1 MEHVRAMAMPVRLA
15 AAAAL
20 VLAVVTLLSACGGRS
35 TVTLAVTTTG
45 NGAGTVLSNP
55 TGIACG
61 DACSAPFQA
70 GQVVTLSAVP
80 APGSELAGWSGC
92 DAASGPT
99 CTVELAASRSVTA
112 TFVTGSIS
120 GTVVYPGDVV
130 GPSATPLAPPP
141 AVDRPL
147 AHDGAELIPGEV
159 LVRFAPD
166 TLRAAST
173 LQAAGASV
181 TLSRPVGGGALYLYR
196 ATGVGSERTL
206 EVAAA
211 LRSRPDVLDAT
222 PNWVVRAFK
231 APDDAFYAF
240 QWHYER
246 INLEA
251 AWDVED
257 GTGNDVVI
265 AVLDTGVVEHPD
277 LQASLLPGFDFVEGD
292 ADPFDPGGNAAF
304 HGTHVAGTVAA
315 VTDNGI
321 GVAGVS
327 WGASVLPVRVLD
339 GSGVGTL
346 DTILDGVAW
355 AAGLPSAAP
364 NANPARIVNLSLG
377 GTVAGGCPA
386 LAEAVFAD
394 AVAAGVTI
402 VAAAGNTNVDAANT
416 FPAHCPSVFT
426 VGATGP
432 LDTRAP
438 YSNFGLTVDV
448 MAPGGDLARTLTVG
462 TQTVPAGVLSTT
474 AVQGSSPP
482 EPTYGF
488 YQGTSMAS
496 PHVAGVMALMLSA
509 DPSLTPADL
518 TQRLRET
525 ARALD
530 ATACNR
536 PSGSACGAGLIDAA
550 AALADDPGDA
560 PPPPRPPDTT
570 PLPVP
575 TYVVAFH
582 CIAIGSDPCADI
594 DFDRTGT
601 AEIDTDA
608 NKVPYTVT
616 GLSSGRY
623 VVVAWQDLD
632 QNLVVEDGDPV
643 GVHPDVVLAP
653 GEARTGIALVME
665 PYVPLGS
672 TDADAATPVH
682 ERALDA
688 LERWSA
694 RRR

>member
-1 MEHVRAMAMPVRLA
+1 MDHDRAMAMPVRLA
-15 AAAAL
+15 GAAL
-20 VLAVVTLLSACGGRS
+20 MLAALILLSACGG
-35 TVTLAVTTTG
+35 TTDATLQVATAG
-45 NGAGTVLSNP
+45 NGTGTVLSNP

-61 DACSAPFQA
+61 EACAATFPA
-70 GQVVTLSAVP
+70 GRVVTLSALP
-80 APGSELAGWSGC
+80 AAGSELADWSGC
-92 DAASGPT
+92 DAASGT
-99 CTVELAASRSVTA
+99 SCTVELTTSRTVIA
-112 TFVTGSIS
+112 TFATSSIS

-130 GPSATPLAPPP
+130 GPSARPPAPPA
-141 AVDRPL
+141 AVERSF
-147 AHDGAELIPGEV
+147 AHDDAAFVPGEL
-159 LVRFAPD
+159 LVRFAPG

-173 LQAAGASV
+173 LQAAGANV
-181 TLSRPVGGGALYLYR
+181 TLSHPVGGGAVHLYR
-196 ATGVGSERTL
+196 ATGMGSDRTL

-222 PNWVVRAFK
+222 PNWIVRAFK

-240 QWHYER
+240 QWHYGR

-257 GTGNDVVI
+257 GTNNDVVV
-265 AVLDTGVVEHPD
+265 AVLDTGVVAHPD
-277 LQASLLPGFDFVEGD
+277 LQAVLPGFDFVDGD
-292 ADPFDPGGNAAF
+292 ADPSDPGGNGAF

-315 VTDNGI
+315 FTDNGI

-339 GSGVGTL
+339 GNGVGTL
-346 DTILDGVAW
+346 DMILDGVAW
-355 AAGLPSAAP
+355 AAGLPGAAP

-377 GTVAGGCPA
+377 GTVSGGCPA
-386 LAEAVFAD
+386 FAEAIFAD

-438 YSNFGLTVDV
+438 YSNHGLTVDV

-474 AVQGSSPP
+474 AVQGSNPP
-482 EPTYGF
+482 QPTYGF
-488 YQGTSMAS
+488 YQGTSMAA

-509 DPSLTPADL
+509 DPSLTPSDL
-518 TQRLRET
+518 TQRLRTT

-550 AALADDPGDA
+550 AALADEPADV
-560 PPPPRPPDTT
+560 PPPPPPPVTT

-582 CIAIGSDPCADI
+582 CIAIGSDPCADV

-601 AEIDTDA
+601 AEVDTDTSE
-608 NKVPYTVT
+608 VPYTVA
-616 GLSSGRY
+616 GLTSGRY

-643 GVHPDVVLAP
+643 GLHPDVVLAP
-653 GEARTGIALVME
+653 GQARTGITLVME

-672 TDADAATPVH
+672 TDADAATPVR